1 MLFRK
6 KKDSEYPPIDI
17 TRKVVQ
23 SWWGS
28 KKLVPTTKRE
38 QRKIKAALLKQNP
51 KLTIIDYAAK
61 RERDLE
67 WIDCVED
74 FDAIL

>member
-74 FDAIL
+74 FDAFL